1 MRIVLLILLA
11 IVTSCTD
18 SSGGFV
24 RVRASGLAAAASGY
38 PHTEGDT
45 TVSFAD
51 DFAVTFDNVLVC
63 LEAFALESA
72 DGTTVELPIDP
83 VIFDLRD
90 STTELWQ
97 VAAPLGSFS
106 GVSFR
111 TRGAR
116 HSDRIVGDIAD
127 NEIHYML
134 QNQLGVYVVGRATK
148 GSETFRFFL
157 GFPAMHYVHCENG
170 LDPAGAFEVDARS
183 PADVELSFHLDHMFY
198 DSLASETGRLRFEP
212 FAAAA
217 FSNDVTTPFLSQ
229 QLDEIVDRNGD
240 PIREG
245 QTVVEYD
252 PGPFTL
258 SPSTFESY
266 FVAAGRTLAHVNG
279 AGRCETAIE

>member
-1 MRIVLLILLA
+1 MVGDGVNDAPAMANATVGIAMGAGGSDVALETADVALMSDDLRRSPSRRPEPGRACVIRQNLWASLGMVAFLIPATMFGFAGIGVAVALHEGSTLLVVVNALRLLA
-11 IVTSCTD
+11 
-18 SSGGFV
+18 
-24 RVRASGLAAAASGY
+24 
-38 PHTEGDT
+38 
-45 TVSFAD
+45 
-51 DFAVTFDNVLVC
+51 
-63 LEAFALESA
+63 
-72 DGTTVELPIDP
+72 
-83 VIFDLRD
+83 
-90 STTELWQ
+90 
-97 VAAPLGSFS
+97 
-106 GVSFR
+106 
-111 TRGAR
+111 
-116 HSDRIVGDIAD
+116 
-127 NEIHYML
+127 ML
-134 QNQLGVYVVGRATK
+134 QNQLGLYVVGRATK

-170 LDPAGAFEVDARS
+170 LDPAGAFEVDARL